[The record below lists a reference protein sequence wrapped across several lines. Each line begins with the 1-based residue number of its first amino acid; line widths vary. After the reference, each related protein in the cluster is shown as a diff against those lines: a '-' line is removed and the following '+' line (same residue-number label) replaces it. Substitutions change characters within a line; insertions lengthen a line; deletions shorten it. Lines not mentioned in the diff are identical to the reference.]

1 MNVTS
6 ESPEV
11 GVPYRPRVVD
21 DALQARLRSAPTV
34 VIDGVRGCGKT
45 ATAQQQA
52 ASEVF
57 FDVDPN
63 ALDIA
68 RVNPALLLDGAEP
81 RLLDEWHF
89 APQIWNHVRR
99 ASDAGRRPGRF
110 ILTGSAMPSDDI
122 VRHTGAGRISRI
134 LMRPMTLFE
143 SGHSTGVVSFADLLT
158 SGHVAAPPADTSL
171 PTLIEATCRG
181 GWPGALNF
189 DLPDALLFVR
199 DPLDE
204 VRRADVGGGASGR
217 RDPARLQRLM
227 QSLAR
232 NTATEVAAATLAA
245 DAGGEQPLH
254 LDTVRS
260 HLDELERLYVVENQ
274 PAWSVRLRSRS
285 RLRSTPKRHFVDP
298 SLAVAALRTG
308 PKRLLADLSFFG
320 LLFES
325 LAVRDLR
332 VYAGVND
339 GEVFHYRDNTGMEID
354 AIVETGAG
362 GWIAAEVK
370 LGGADRIEEAAR
382 NLLKLHERVDT
393 SVVGEPA
400 KLVVITALGYAYDR
414 PDGVAIVPISTLGP

>member
-1 MNVTS
+1 MNVIS
-6 ESPEV
+6 ESPDV
-11 GVPYRPRVVD
+11 AVPYRPRIVD
-21 DALQARLRSAPTV
+21 DDLQARLRWAPTV

-57 FDVDPN
+57 FDIDPN
-63 ALDIA
+63 VLDIA

-110 ILTGSAMPSDDI
+110 ILTGSAMPVDDI
-122 VRHTGAGRISRI
+122 TRHSGAGRISRI

-143 SGHSTGVVSFADLLT
+143 SGHSTGNVSFADLLV
-158 SGHVAAPPADTSL
+158 SGGVTAPPTDASL

-181 GWPGALNF
+181 GWPGTL
-189 DLPDALLFVR
+189 DLDLREAQQFVR
-199 DPLDE
+199 GHLDE
-204 VRRADVGGGASGR
+204 MRRADVGGHAPGG
-217 RDPARLQRLM
+217 RDPVRLRRLM

-232 NTATEVAAATLAA
+232 NTSTEVAAATLAV
-245 DAGGEQPLH
+245 DAGDEQPLH
-254 LDTVRS
+254 MDTVRGY
-260 HLDELERLYVVENQ
+260 LDEMERLYAIENQ

-285 RLRSTPKRHFVDP
+285 RLRSAPKRHFVDP

-308 PKRLLADLSFFG
+308 PKRLLADLGFFG

-325 LAVRDLR
+325 LVVRDLR

-339 GEVFHYRDNTGMEID
+339 GEVFHYRDNTGLEVD

-362 GWIAAEVK
+362 EWIAAEVK

-382 NLLKLHERVDT
+382 NLLKLRERVDT

-400 KLVVITALGYAYDR
+400 KLVVITAFGYAYDR
-414 PDGVAIVPISTLGP
+414 PDGVAIVPITSLGP